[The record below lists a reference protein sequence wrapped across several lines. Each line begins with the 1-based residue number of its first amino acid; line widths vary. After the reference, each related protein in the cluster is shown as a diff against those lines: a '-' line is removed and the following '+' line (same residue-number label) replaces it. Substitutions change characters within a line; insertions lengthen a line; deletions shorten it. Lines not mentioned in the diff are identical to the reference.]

1 MTAEGSPNFT
11 SAHSFENFLLSTP
24 CAGHAI
30 LNCVAF
36 DAQLDIIPPWDV
48 EAKAGF
54 NVCHPLYLVSK
65 PGGTLPRQESDTS
78 GLADT
83 EAPSLSRPESGTQL
97 KSPTMT
103 HGALPGTKEGSD
115 SANQTANA
123 QVATSS
129 RVSNDLLSEFGR
141 FRQTPTLPARTIRTM
156 RGKNAK
162 TFTVHCVVIAEN
174 TTRLNS
180 NKRKSIAEQTEE
192 GTHKK
197 VCFLLSMDCASF
209 FARIR
214 EEFPILQDIDFKLF
228 RCGSPTGGRQL
239 EPLPANADHPQ
250 AIKDWKGLKRSCLYI
265 RPVSE
270 SDAPTTSQSDAPT
283 TSQSDAAATTSYR
296 YVCQDCCGKKVTIN
310 CERCIQNREF
320 KRGLDEDKR
329 KDQESAFML
338 RRQQKRESF
347 IQRLEELRQ
356 LRKERV
362 RPEPDNGIALR
373 IYLTN
378 NRTISR
384 KFNVDDDCKA
394 LFDFIGSQPES
405 SMDFTLMI
413 PSHRKSL
420 TSAMQGK
427 SLKDLGILVPTV
439 IHVKWEEDNECELS
453 DNEET
458 SKDVVLSTKNPKRA
472 VINAGTPSVSFSF
485 PVEVI
490 SDNNHQLIPFGAV
503 EHQHLLNS
511 VLSEDH
517 DDDESELPATSL
529 TDEEDIL
536 TAFVDY
542 EEGIPPLSPLEA
554 PRSPEEFV
562 LSDGD
567 VQTPPRSPTP
577 PPDFEG
583 ATQRYVIVSSFKV
596 NILAAHFKGYL
607 RKQSFM
613 SVATVK
619 DKHCIDQSQV

>member
-1 MTAEGSPNFT
+1 MDEARVN
-11 SAHSFENFLLSTP
+11 
-24 CAGHAI
+24 I
-30 LNCVAF
+30 LQQRLHDIARRIRRP
-36 DAQLDIIPPWDV
+36 DATT
-48 EAKAGF
+48 G
-54 NVCHPLYLVSK
+54 N
-65 PGGTLPRQESDTS
+65 
-78 GLADT
+78 
-83 EAPSLSRPESGTQL
+83 
-97 KSPTMT
+97 
-103 HGALPGTKEGSD
+103 SD

-270 SDAPTTSQSDAPT
+270 SDAPT

-490 SDNNHQLIPFGAV
+490 SDNNHQLIPFSAV

-583 ATQRYVIVSSFKV
+583 ATQRTLLIS
-596 NILAAHFKGYL
+596 
-607 RKQSFM
+607 R
-613 SVATVK
+613 ATVK
-619 DKHCIDQSQV
+619 EDLIQEFKDMALMKCKLKIAFKDERGVDLEGLSREALSVFWDVFHDMLRWRGGESSHPKNPVWKRRMALCWENFIKGHSRLQLFSNKTEPSICDGNCKWTGWC